1 MNANELIRPLIIS
14 LLIAALIGVTC
25 LIGEPFHVKGG
36 GASTYWMC
44 VELAIVFVLPASPIV
59 YEWVTHRSKNWNRC
73 GHVPHKHQCVT
84 LSKNATT
91 GATRQICPFK
101 EILAV

>member
-44 VELAIVFVLPASPIV
+44 VELAIV